1 MQEDG
6 DMKKVSI
13 IAFLVL
19 LSVTSASL
27 VFAQEPD
34 TTAPASSEKTVT
46 LTAKE
51 VKAVQQAL
59 FNRGYLTK
67 EPSGVLDA
75 ESRRAIR
82 DFQKAQNLEE
92 TGKIDTATLEKL
104 GLTIPIDSPPV
115 DSERKRGLLSKI
127 GYGIKDTAS
136 ATGKAVGSTATTVT
150 TGTKKGTEKVIDST
164 SDAIGKGGDTITSA
178 GDKSVEG
185 AKDVKNKAGE
195 LTDKV
200 GTAVI
205 GRSDAEI
212 QKDVRKVLNG
222 RDSTRYLQSD
232 VKEGRVTLV
241 SDNSENEDISSAVS
255 EVRRIS
261 GVKAVMVVQK

>member
-13 IAFLVL
+13 IGFLVVL

-34 TTAPASSEKTVT
+34 AAAPAASEKAVT

-51 VKAVQQAL
+51 VRAVQQAL

-75 ESRRAIR
+75 ETRQALR

-92 TGKIDTATLEKL
+92 TGKIDTATVEKL
-104 GLTIPIDSPPV
+104 GLTIPIDTPV
-115 DSERKRGLLSKI
+115 DSERKGGLLSKI
-127 GYGIKDTAS
+127 GYGIKDTAT

-164 SDAIGKGGDTITSA
+164 SDAISKGGATISSA

-185 AKDVKNKAGE
+185 AKDAKNKAGD

-212 QKDVRKVLNG
+212 HKDVRRVLNG

-241 SDNSENEDISSAVS
+241 SDNSESEEISSAVS